1 MAREKL
7 REQKPREDSSTEDA
21 PAEDARAF
29 ADRLTAAEHNRDRSS
44 PRLRPKPAATLIIL
58 DHAGQESHA
67 GKEPTVLMGRRNP
80 AHKFMPGKFVFP
92 GGRVDPVDRHMRV
105 ALPLHAAVEERLL
118 AHLPR
123 RGATMARALALA
135 AIRETFEE
143 TGLVLGAPAP
153 LDGRKVPEGVWRDY
167 AAHGFAPDLSKLS
180 FVAHAVTPPRR
191 PRRFDTFFFV
201 ADATMIAHRSG
212 GVIGPEAEF
221 VELVWIAL
229 SEARRLDLPTVTSV
243 VLDELDKRVK
253 AGFAPSLPVPFYRE
267 LRGRFQR
274 DER

>member
-1 MAREKL
+1 MTTDNSQAAQGSGQAAAHDGASL
-7 REQKPREDSSTEDA
+7 
-21 PAEDARAF
+21 AE
-29 ADRLTAAEHNRDRSS
+29 RLTAAERNHARSAT
-44 PRLRPKPAATLIIL
+44 RLRPKPAATLIIL
-58 DHAGQESHA
+58 DHSGA
-67 GKEPTVLMGRRNP
+67 EPTVLMGRRNP

-105 ALPLHAAVEERLL
+105 ALPLHTEVQDRLL

-123 RGATMARALALA
+123 RGPAMAQALALA

-143 TGLVLGAPAP
+143 TGLVLGAPAA
-153 LDGRKVPEGVWRDY
+153 LDGRKVPQGVWRDY

-180 FVAHAVTPPRR
+180 FVAHAITPPKR

-201 ADATMIAHRSG
+201 ADATMIAHRNG
-212 GVIGPEAEF
+212 GVVGPEAEF

-229 SEARRLDLPTVTSV
+229 SEARRLDLPAVTGV

-267 LRGRFQR
+267 LHGRFQR